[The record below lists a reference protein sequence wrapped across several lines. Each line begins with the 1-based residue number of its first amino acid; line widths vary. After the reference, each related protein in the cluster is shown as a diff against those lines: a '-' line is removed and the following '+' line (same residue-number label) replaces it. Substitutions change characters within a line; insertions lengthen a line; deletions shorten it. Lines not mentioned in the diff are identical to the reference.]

1 MVSLPSLL
9 LCIPLAL
16 VLWGI
21 PGWFLARG
29 LGQGRTAALAL
40 APALGWATQ
49 TPAALAVAHLFGLSP
64 VVIIGSTAL
73 LSLCALALPRA
84 SAGGRFP
91 LLALVVAG
99 LLALVPM
106 LGVLPKMMPD
116 GAIALASP
124 IYDHAKIILID
135 EIAQNVTVPPAN
147 PVFGAGGAAG
157 TVAYYYLWHF
167 GAAELALL
175 SGAHG
180 WAADAAAT
188 WFTGFAAL
196 ALVAGLAFRLRPG
209 SSAPFLSLLAAS
221 AGSLRPVLAALFGG
235 ARVDLALEPASGL
248 AGLLYQ
254 TSWSPH
260 HVASATACVIA
271 VLLMA
276 RLRAGSGAGQG
287 AVLAAM
293 IGLTAAAAFGSSL
306 WVGGVTFALAGTAAA
321 LVVAFSGPTKG
332 RLRFLA
338 TLAGAALVALALV
351 APLLMAQIHA
361 AATRGGGTPVQLTPL
376 PVLGPGWPDAARA
389 VLDPLAY
396 WLVLLPVEFPG
407 IVFAGVAGL
416 ALVFAGRMGG
426 RAARQIAHPLAA
438 LAVAALAV
446 SATLQSTAGENN
458 DLGWRAVLP
467 AVLVLAAFAG
477 AALAE
482 ALSMALLWAMQTR
495 RAREGR
501 VLLAA
506 GLALVALG
514 LPDTIAL
521 GHRNI
526 TGEPSADGRV
536 FAGDPALWR
545 AVRRAVGPEV
555 RIASNPA
562 RLEKLTPW
570 PINLSWALLS
580 RRRSC
585 FGGQEMALAFAPLS
599 ASERVDAAMLFDR
612 VFAGTGTAEDVATL
626 RRTLGCGAIVVTAQ
640 DGAWSADPFAL
651 SPLYRLAEE
660 EDGRWRIYVAST
672 VAR

>member
-9 LCIPLAL
+9 SCIPLAL
-16 VLWGI
+16 LLWGM

-49 TPAALAVAHLFGLSP
+49 TPAALALAHLFGLSP
-64 VVIIGSTAL
+64 AVVIGSAAL
-73 LSLCALALPRA
+73 VSLCALALPRA
-84 SAGGRFP
+84 SASTRFP
-91 LLALVVAG
+91 VLALAFAG

-106 LGVLPKMMPD
+106 LGVLPKVMPD

-135 EIAQNVTVPPAN
+135 EIAQNGTIPPAN

-167 GAAELALL
+167 GAAELAIL

-180 WAADAAAT
+180 WAADVAAT

-196 ALVAGLAFRLRPG
+196 ALVGVLAFRLRPG
-209 SSAPFLSLLAAS
+209 MSAPLLALLAAS
-221 AGSLRPVLAALFGG
+221 AGSLRPVAAALFGG
-235 ARVDLALEPASGL
+235 ARVDFALEPASGL

-260 HVASATACVIA
+260 HVASATACVTA
-271 VLLMA
+271 VLLMT
-276 RLRAGSGAGQG
+276 RLRTGSGVGQG
-287 AVLAAM
+287 AVLAGL
-293 IGLTAAAAFGSSL
+293 IGLAAAAAFGSSL

-321 LVVAFSGPTKG
+321 LVLAFSRPAQG

-338 TLAGAALVALALV
+338 ALSGSALVTLVLV
-351 APLLMAQIHA
+351 APLLVAQIHA
-361 AATRGGGTPVQLTPL
+361 AAARGGGAPLQFALL
-376 PVLGPGWPDAARA
+376 PVLGPGWTEAARA

-396 WLVLLPVEFPG
+396 WLVLLPVEFPA
-407 IVFAGVAGL
+407 ILFAGVAGL
-416 ALVFAGRMGG
+416 ALVIGGRMGG
-426 RAARQIAHPLAA
+426 RPPRRLAAPLAA
-438 LAVAALAV
+438 LAVVALAV

-458 DLGWRAVLP
+458 DLGWRALLP
-467 AVLVLAAFAG
+467 AILVLAAFAG
-477 AALAE
+477 AALSA
-482 ALSMALLWAMQTR
+482 ALSWAVQSM
-495 RAREGR
+495 RARQGR
-501 VLLAA
+501 VGLAA

-514 LPDTIAL
+514 LPDTFAL
-521 GHRNI
+521 IHRNI
-526 TGEPSADGRV
+526 VGEPSTDGRV
-536 FAGDPALWR
+536 FADDPALWR
-545 AVRRAVGPEV
+545 AVRREIGPEV

-585 FGGQEMALAFAPLS
+585 FGGPEMALAFAPLS
-599 ASERVDAAMLFDR
+599 AAERAEAAMLFER

-626 RRTLGCGAIVVTAQ
+626 RRTFGCGAIVVTAQ
-640 DGAWSADPFAL
+640 DGAWSADPFAS
-651 SPLYRLAEE
+651 SPLYRLVEE
-660 EDGRWRIYVAST
+660 EDGRWRIYVASEP
-672 VAR
+672 VR

>member
-9 LCIPLAL
+9 SCIPLAL
-16 VLWGI
+16 LLWGT

-49 TPAALAVAHLFGLSP
+49 TPAALALAHLFGLSP
-64 VVIIGSTAL
+64 AVVIGSAAL
-73 LSLCALALPRA
+73 VSLCALALPRA
-84 SAGGRFP
+84 SAEARFP
-91 LLALVVAG
+91 LLALAFAG
-99 LLALVPM
+99 MLALVPM
-106 LGVLPKMMPD
+106 LGVLPKVMPD

-135 EIAQNVTVPPAN
+135 EIAQNGTIPPAN

-157 TVAYYYLWHF
+157 RVAYYYLWHF
-167 GAAELALL
+167 GAAELAIL

-209 SSAPFLSLLAAS
+209 ASAPLLALLAAS
-221 AGSLRPVLAALFGG
+221 AGSLRPVAAALFGT
-235 ARVDLALEPASGL
+235 ARTDLALEPASGL

-276 RLRAGSGAGQG
+276 RLRAGTGAGQG
-287 AVLAAM
+287 AGLAGL

-321 LVVAFSGPTKG
+321 LVLAFSRPAKG

-338 TLAGAALVALALV
+338 ALAGAALVALVLV
-351 APLLMAQIHA
+351 TPLLVAQIHA
-361 AATRGGGTPVQLTPL
+361 AAARGGGTPLQFAPL
-376 PVLGPGWPDAARA
+376 PVLGPGWTDTARA

-396 WLVLLPVEFPG
+396 WLVLLPVEFPA
-407 IVFAGVAGL
+407 ILFAGVAGL
-416 ALVFAGRMGG
+416 ALVLAGRMGG
-426 RAARQIAHPLAA
+426 RPARRNAPPLAA
-438 LAVAALAV
+438 LAIVALVV

-477 AALAE
+477 AALSV
-482 ALSMALLWAMQTR
+482 ALSWAIQTM
-495 RAREGR
+495 RARQGR
-501 VLLAA
+501 VGLAA
-506 GLALVALG
+506 GLALIALG
-514 LPDTIAL
+514 LPETLAL
-521 GHRNI
+521 AHRNI
-526 TGEPSADGRV
+526 AGEPSTDGRA
-536 FAGDPALWR
+536 FTGDPALWR
-545 AVRRAVGPEV
+545 AVRREVGPQV

-599 ASERVDAAMLFDR
+599 ASERADAAMLFDR
-612 VFAGTGTAEDVATL
+612 VFAGTGTAENAATL
-626 RRTLGCGAIVVTAQ
+626 RRTFGCGAVVVTAQ

-660 EDGRWRIYVAST
+660 EDGRWRIYVAT
-672 VAR
+672 EVAR

>member
-9 LCIPLAL
+9 SCIPLAL
-16 VLWGI
+16 LLWGT

-49 TPAALAVAHLFGLSP
+49 TPAALALAHLFGLSP
-64 VVIIGSTAL
+64 AVVIGSAAL
-73 LSLCALALPRA
+73 VSLCALALPRA
-84 SAGGRFP
+84 SSGARVP
-91 LLALVVAG
+91 LLALAFAG

-106 LGVLPKMMPD
+106 LGVLPKVMPD
-116 GAIALASP
+116 GVIALASP

-135 EIAQNVTVPPAN
+135 EIAQNGIIPPAN

-167 GAAELALL
+167 GAAELAIL

-196 ALVAGLAFRLRPG
+196 SLVGALAFRLRPG
-209 SSAPFLSLLAAS
+209 MSAPLLALLAAS
-221 AGSLRPVLAALFGG
+221 AGSLRPVAAALFGG
-235 ARVDLALEPASGL
+235 ARVDFALEPASGL
-248 AGLLYQ
+248 AGLIYQ

-260 HVASATACVIA
+260 HVASATACVTA

-276 RLRAGSGAGQG
+276 RLRTGSGAGQG
-287 AVLAAM
+287 AVLAGL
-293 IGLTAAAAFGSSL
+293 IGLATAAAFGSSL

-321 LVVAFSGPTKG
+321 LVLAFSRPAQG

-338 TLAGAALVALALV
+338 ALAGAALMTLVLV
-351 APLLMAQIHA
+351 APLLVAQIHA
-361 AATRGGGTPVQLTPL
+361 AAARGGGAPLQFALL
-376 PVLGPGWPDAARA
+376 PVLGPGWTEATRA

-396 WLVLLPVEFPG
+396 WLVLLPVEFPA
-407 IVFAGVAGL
+407 ILFAGVAGL
-416 ALVFAGRMGG
+416 ALVLAGRTGG
-426 RAARQIAHPLAA
+426 KPARRIATPLAA
-438 LAVAALAV
+438 LAVVALAV

-467 AVLVLAAFAG
+467 AILVLAAFAG
-477 AALAE
+477 AALSV
-482 ALSMALLWAMQTR
+482 ALSWAMQSMRTR
-495 RAREGR
+495 QGR
-501 VLLAA
+501 VGLAA

-514 LPDTIAL
+514 LPDTFAL
-521 GHRNI
+521 THRNI
-526 TGEPSADGRV
+526 VGEPSTDGRV
-536 FAGDPALWR
+536 FADDPALWR
-545 AVRRAVGPEV
+545 AVRREIGPEV

-585 FGGQEMALAFAPLS
+585 FGGPEMALAFAPLP
-599 ASERVDAAMLFDR
+599 ASERADAAMLFDR
-612 VFAGTGTAEDVATL
+612 VFVGTGTAEDVTTL
-626 RRTLGCGAIVVTAQ
+626 RQTFGCGAIVVTAQ
-640 DGAWSADPFAL
+640 DGAWRADPFAS
-651 SPLYRLAEE
+651 SPLYRLVEE
-660 EDGRWRIYVAST
+660 EDGRWRIYVASEP
-672 VAR
+672 VR

>member
-9 LCIPLAL
+9 SCIPLAL
-16 VLWGI
+16 LLWVT

-49 TPAALAVAHLFGLSP
+49 TPAALAMAHLFGLSP
-64 VVIIGSTAL
+64 AVVIGSAAL
-73 LSLCALALPRA
+73 VSLCALALPRA
-84 SAGGRFP
+84 SAGARFP
-91 LLALVVAG
+91 LLALAFAG

-106 LGVLPKMMPD
+106 LGVLPKVMPD

-135 EIAQNVTVPPAN
+135 EIAQNGSIPPAN

-167 GAAELALL
+167 GAAELAIL

-196 ALVAGLAFRLRPG
+196 ALVGVLAFRLRPG
-209 SSAPFLSLLAAS
+209 ASAPLLALLAAS
-221 AGSLRPVLAALFGG
+221 AGSLRPVAAALFGG

-287 AVLAAM
+287 AVLAGL

-321 LVVAFSGPTKG
+321 LVLAFSRPGKG

-338 TLAGAALVALALV
+338 ALAGAALVALVLV
-351 APLLMAQIHA
+351 APLLVAQIHA
-361 AATRGGGTPVQLTPL
+361 AAARGGGAPLQFALL
-376 PVLGPGWPDAARA
+376 PVLGPGWTEAARA

-396 WLVLLPVEFPG
+396 WLVLLPVEFPA
-407 IVFAGVAGL
+407 ILFAGVAGF
-416 ALVFAGRMGG
+416 ALVLAGRMGG
-426 RAARQIAHPLAA
+426 RQARRIAPPLAA
-438 LAVAALAV
+438 LAVVSLAV

-477 AALAE
+477 AAL
-482 ALSMALLWAMQTR
+482 SMALSWVTQTM
-495 RAREGR
+495 RARQGR
-501 VLLAA
+501 VHLAA

-514 LPDTIAL
+514 VPDTLAL
-521 GHRNI
+521 TLLNI
-526 TGEPSADGRV
+526 PGEPRTDGRV
-536 FAGDPALWR
+536 FAGDLALWR
-545 AVRRAVGPEV
+545 AVRREVGPEV

-599 ASERVDAAMLFDR
+599 APERTDAAMLFDR
-612 VFAGTGTAEDVATL
+612 AFAGTGTAEDVATL
-626 RRTLGCGAIVVTAQ
+626 RRTFGCGAIVVTAQ
-640 DGAWSADPFAL
+640 DGAWRADPFAL
-651 SPLYRLAEE
+651 SPLYRLVEE
-660 EDGRWRIYVAST
+660 EDGRWRIYVAT
-672 VAR
+672 EPVR